1 MRIIK
6 YIKEEYRGWLIGL
19 LLAPFVIAFGKFFT
33 EFNSTIE
40 FSNLTTVILNILCLT
55 FCVSFMIFIIISGEF
70 EFHEMTGCTEYEPE
84 DLDKFKRNLKKT
96 LTVYSIALLIWV
108 VAFLSI
114 ILEYG
119 KTGSI
124 WKMIYLLTFPLVF
137 IGLMIYIFN
146 RIKTAYNNVYN

>member
-33 EFNSTIE
+33 ELNSTIE

-96 LTVYSIALLIWV
+96 LTVYSIALLIFGSCFSVNNFGIWENWKY
-108 VAFLSI
+108 
-114 ILEYG
+114 LENDLFTDIPISFYW
-119 KTGSI
+119 I
-124 WKMIYLLTFPLVF
+124 DDL
-137 IGLMIYIFN
+137 YI
-146 RIKTAYNNVYN
+146 